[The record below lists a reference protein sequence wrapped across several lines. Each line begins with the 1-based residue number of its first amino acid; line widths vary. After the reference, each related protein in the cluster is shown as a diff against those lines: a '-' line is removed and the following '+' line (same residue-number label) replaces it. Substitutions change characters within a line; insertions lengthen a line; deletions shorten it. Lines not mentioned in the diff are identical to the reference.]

1 MSHPLVEIPPGTRA
15 LVVEDSKATRR
26 IFKSMLESLAI
37 HVTEAEDG
45 QEAMDVLRDRIAD
58 LDIVFSDISMP
69 RMDGFALCHTLL
81 QEPWYDGTPV
91 VLVSTQSDAANVI
104 QALKLGADDYLPKP
118 FNLDDLKRIAG
129 RVLTH
134 G

>member
-1 MSHPLVEIPPGTRA
+1 MPLPPVVIPPGTRV
-15 LVVEDSKATRR
+15 LVVEDSRATRR
-26 IFKSMLESLAI
+26 IFKSMLESLSI
-37 HVTEAEDG
+37 HVREAEDG
-45 QEAMDVLRDRIAD
+45 QEALEMLRDHIAEI
-58 LDIVFSDISMP
+58 DIVFSDISMP

-81 QEPWYDGTPV
+81 QEPWYEGTPV

-104 QALKLGADDYLPKP
+104 QALKLGAEDYLPKP
-118 FNLDDLKRIAG
+118 FNLDDLKRIIG